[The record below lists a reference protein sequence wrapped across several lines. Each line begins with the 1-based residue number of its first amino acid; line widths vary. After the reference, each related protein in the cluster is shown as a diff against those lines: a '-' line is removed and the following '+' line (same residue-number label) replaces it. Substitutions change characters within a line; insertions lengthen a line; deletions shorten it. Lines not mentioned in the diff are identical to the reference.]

1 MSAEQKNNA
10 IGKPLVIIGLLLSV
24 FIILMLSS
32 LVYVADKRAIL
43 QRHVELS
50 ADQLLLSQ
58 QMETLSLGAS
68 SGNEVAFDRLL
79 KSRIR
84 FDSILNTY
92 RSGDVITAKLS
103 PELLPDL
110 DGVESHWRNYR
121 NNIEV
126 ILNGR
131 LSITEVKELYEV
143 IDSFIPQMLTTS
155 DEVVG
160 VLIQKNASSRQIYM
174 ATRQM
179 MLSQRI
185 KNNLN
190 QVLAGGET
198 AAAAADRF
206 GRDAAL
212 FGRVLEGLLKG
223 STGMRIEKVTD
234 KEAIGKLREVAMLIS
249 AVSDNIAGILELS
262 PELFEVKNAAG
273 LVGVDSEQ
281 LLQSLDEFQEKII
294 AQGEKLDLIQWVGIG
309 FGGGAV
315 MFIIIGGILMLKDA
329 GKREENA
336 LENNRRN
343 QRAILRLLD
352 EMANLADGDLTV
364 HATVTEDITG
374 AIADSVNFTIDALR
388 SLVTTINNT
397 ASEVSESTEKTM
409 HTATELVAASNK
421 QAREIS
427 SAGAAVKDMAESMSS
442 VSEDADNSVQV
453 AQQSMDIAQK
463 GAEVVHNTIGSM
475 ENIRETIQETSKR
488 IKRLGESS
496 QEIGDIVG
504 LITEIADQT
513 NILALNAAI
522 QASTAGDAGRGFAVV
537 ADEVQ
542 RLAERA
548 GNATKQIE
556 GLVNTIQ
563 TDTNEAVKSMEISTA
578 GVVNG
583 AAMAEDAGV
592 ALKEIESVST
602 ELSNL
607 IKGISESTKQQSN
620 VALSVSDTMN
630 VIQEIT
636 LQTSE
641 GTEETSTSLA
651 ALNGLSIELGHSVS
665 GFKLPVSSSNDEGD
679 VETVVPQNQASSN
692 DEGDVETVVPQNQ
705 TYSNDD
711 EDNVE
716 TVVLQNQA

>member
-1 MSAEQKNNA
+1 
-10 IGKPLVIIGLLLSV
+10 
-24 FIILMLSS
+24 MLGS
-32 LVYVADKRAIL
+32 LVYVADKRATL

-50 ADQLLLSQ
+50 AEQLLLSQ
-58 QMETLSLGAS
+58 QMATFSLGAS
-68 SGNEVAFDRLL
+68 SGNEEAFDRLVT
-79 KSRIR
+79 SRVK
-84 FDSILNTY
+84 FDNILDTY
-92 RSGDVITAKLS
+92 RTGDIFTDPIAE
-103 PELLPDL
+103 ELLPAL
-110 DGVESHWRNYR
+110 DKVESDWRNYR

-126 ILNGR
+126 IVNGR
-131 LSITEVKELYEV
+131 QSIAEVRELYEV
-143 IDSFIPQMLTTS
+143 IESFIPQMLTYS

-160 VLIQKNASSRQIYM
+160 VLIRKDASPRQVYL

-190 QVLAGGET
+190 QVLAGGEA

-223 STGMRIEKVTD
+223 SKGLRIEKVTD
-234 KEAIGKLREVAMLIS
+234 KEGIAKLREVAMLIS

-262 PELFEVKNAAG
+262 PELFEVKDAAG
-273 LVGVDSEQ
+273 LVGGDSEKI
-281 LLQSLDEFQEKII
+281 LNTLEDFQEQII
-294 AQGEKLDLIQWVGIG
+294 GQGKKLDLVQWVGVG
-309 FGGGAV
+309 FGGVAV
-315 MFIIIGGILMLKDA
+315 VLIIIGGILLLKEA
-329 GKREENA
+329 RKREESA

-364 HATVTEDITG
+364 HATVTEEITG

-388 SLVTTINNT
+388 TLVTTINNT
-397 ASEVSESTEKTM
+397 ASEVSHSTVKTQN
-409 HTATELVAASNK
+409 TANELAQASNR
-421 QAREIS
+421 QAREIA
-427 SAGAAVKDMAESMSS
+427 SASAAVTDMAESMLT
-442 VSEDADNSVQV
+442 VSHDADNSANV
-453 AQQSMDIAQK
+453 AQKSMGIAQK
-463 GAEVVHNTIGSM
+463 GAQVVRNTIGSM
-475 ENIRETIQETSKR
+475 EKIRENIQETSKR

-563 TDTNEAVKSMEISTA
+563 ADTNEAVKSMEMSTA
-578 GVVNG
+578 GVVSG
-583 AAMAEDAGV
+583 AAMAEESGV
-592 ALKEIESVST
+592 ALKEIESVSV

-607 IKGISESTKQQSN
+607 IKGISDSTKQQSK
-620 VALSVSDTMN
+620 VAMSVSDSMN

-641 GTEETSTSLA
+641 GTEETSTSLI
-651 ALNGLSIELGHSVS
+651 ALNELSAELGRSVS
-665 GFKLPVSSSNDEGD
+665 GFKLPSS
-679 VETVVPQNQASSN
+679 V
-692 DEGDVETVVPQNQ
+692 
-705 TYSNDD
+705 DD
-711 EDNVE
+711 DNVE
-716 TVVLQNQA
+716 TVILENQA

>member
-1 MSAEQKNNA
+1 
-10 IGKPLVIIGLLLSV
+10 
-24 FIILMLSS
+24 
-32 LVYVADKRAIL
+32 
-43 QRHVELS
+43 
-50 ADQLLLSQ
+50 
-58 QMETLSLGAS
+58 
-68 SGNEVAFDRLL
+68 
-79 KSRIR
+79 
-84 FDSILNTY
+84 
-92 RSGDVITAKLS
+92 
-103 PELLPDL
+103 
-110 DGVESHWRNYR
+110 
-121 NNIEV
+121 
-126 ILNGR
+126 
-131 LSITEVKELYEV
+131 
-143 IDSFIPQMLTTS
+143 MLTYS

-160 VLIQKNASSRQIYM
+160 VLIKKDSSPRQVYL

-190 QVLAGGET
+190 QVLAGGEA

-223 STGMRIEKVTD
+223 SEGLRIEKVTD
-234 KEAIGKLREVAMLIS
+234 KEAVAKLREVAMLIS

-262 PELFEVKNAAG
+262 PELFEVKDAAG
-273 LVGVDSEQ
+273 LVSGDSERI
-281 LLQSLDEFQEKII
+281 LLTLESFQQKII
-294 AQGEKLDLIQWVGIG
+294 AQGEELDLIQLVGVG
-309 FGGGAV
+309 FGGAAV
-315 MFIIIGGILMLKDA
+315 LLIIIGGILLLKEA
-329 GKREENA
+329 RKREENA

-364 HATVTEDITG
+364 HATVTEEITG

-388 SLVTTINNT
+388 TLVTTINNT
-397 ASEVSESTEKTM
+397 ASEVTRSTEKTQQ
-409 HTATELVAASNK
+409 TANELAQASNQ
-421 QAREIS
+421 QAREIA
-427 SAGAAVKDMAESMSS
+427 SASAAVTDMAESMLT
-442 VSEDADNSVQV
+442 VSHDADNSVSV
-453 AQQSMDIAQK
+453 AAQSMDIAQK
-463 GAEVVHNTIGSM
+463 GAQVVRNTIGSM
-475 ENIRETIQETSKR
+475 EKIRENIQETSKR

-563 TDTNEAVKSMEISTA
+563 ADTNEAVKSMEMSTA
-578 GVVNG
+578 GVVSG
-583 AAMAEDAGV
+583 ASMAEDAGV
-592 ALKEIESVST
+592 ALKEIEDVST

-607 IKGISESTKQQSN
+607 IKGISDSTKQQSK
-620 VALSVSDTMN
+620 VAMSVSDSMN

-641 GTEETSTSLA
+641 GTEETSNSLT
-651 ALNGLSIELGHSVS
+651 ALNELSAELGRSVS
-665 GFKLPVSSSNDEGD
+665 GFKLPSSI
-679 VETVVPQNQASSN
+679 
-692 DEGDVETVVPQNQ
+692 
-705 TYSNDD
+705 D

-716 TVVLQNQA
+716 TVILEKQA

>member
-1 MSAEQKNNA
+1 MSAEQKNIA
-10 IGKPLVIIGLLLSV
+10 IGKPLIIIGILLAIS
-24 FIILMLSS
+24 IIIMLAS
-32 LVYVADKRAIL
+32 LFYVGDKRATL

-50 ADQLLLSQ
+50 SEQLLLSQ
-58 QMETLSLGAS
+58 QMATYSLSAS
-68 SGNEVAFDRLL
+68 SGNEE
-79 KSRIR
+79 S
-84 FDSILNTY
+84 FDSLLSSRLGFDNNLEIY
-92 RSGDVITAKLS
+92 RTGNDTIEALDVKLV
-103 PELLPDL
+103 PELDV
-110 DGVESHWRNYR
+110 VEGDWETYR
-121 NNIEV
+121 NNVEV

-131 LSITEVKELYEV
+131 QSISEVRELYQV
-143 IDSFIPQMLTTS
+143 IESFIPQMLTYS

-160 VLIQKNASSRQIYM
+160 VLIKKKASPRQVYM

-185 KNNLN
+185 QNNLN
-190 QVLAGGET
+190 QVLAGGDT

-223 STGMRIEKVTD
+223 SEGLRIEKVTD
-234 KEAIGKLREVAMLIS
+234 KEAVSKLREVAMLIS

-262 PELFEVKNAAG
+262 PELFEVKDAAG
-273 LVGVDSEQ
+273 LVGEDSAA
-281 LLQSLDEFQEKII
+281 LLASLRNFQQKII
-294 AQGEKLDLIQWVGIG
+294 EQGKELDLIQLVGAA
-309 FGGGAV
+309 FGIASV
-315 MFIIIGGILMLKDA
+315 LLIIIGGILLLKQA
-329 GKREENA
+329 RKREEAA

-364 HATVTEDITG
+364 HATVTEEITG
-374 AIADSVNFTIDALR
+374 AIADSVNFTTDALR
-388 SLVTTINNT
+388 SLVTTINKT
-397 ASEVSESTEKTM
+397 ASEVSHSTSKTQQ
-409 HTATELVAASNK
+409 TAHELSQASNK
-421 QAREIS
+421 QTREIA
-427 SAGAAVKDMAESMSS
+427 SASAAVTDMAESMSK
-442 VSEDADNSVQV
+442 VSKDADNSAEV
-453 AQQSMDIAQK
+453 AKKSMEIAQN
-463 GAEVVHNTIGSM
+463 GAQVVRNTIGSM

-563 TDTNEAVKSMEISTA
+563 ADTNEAVKSMEMSTA

-583 AAMAEDAGV
+583 ASMAEDAGV

-602 ELSNL
+602 ELSDL
-607 IKGISESTKQQSN
+607 IKGISDSTNQQSK

-630 VIQEIT
+630 IIQEIT
-636 LQTSE
+636 MQTSE
-641 GTEETSTSLA
+641 GTEETSASLA
-651 ALNGLSIELGHSVS
+651 ALNELSAELGRSVS
-665 GFKLPVSSSNDEGD
+665 GFKLPSA
-679 VETVVPQNQASSN
+679 Q
-692 DEGDVETVVPQNQ
+692 
-705 TYSNDD
+705 DD
-711 EDNVE
+711 EDNVD
-716 TVVLQNQA
+716 TVILQRQA

>member
-1 MSAEQKNNA
+1 MSAVQKNIA
-10 IGKPLVIIGLLLSV
+10 IGKPMIIIGLLLSV
-24 FIILMLSS
+24 FIILMLGS
-32 LVYVADKRAIL
+32 LVYVGDKRTTL

-58 QMETLSLGAS
+58 QMATYTLSAS
-68 SGNEVAFDRLL
+68 SGNEDAFDNLF
-79 KSRIR
+79 KSRLK
-84 FDSILNTY
+84 FDNILTSL
-92 RSGDVITAKLS
+92 RSGDVVTTALS
-103 PELLPDL
+103 EDL
-110 DGVESHWRNYR
+110 IPALDAVESDWRNYR

-131 LSITEVKELYEV
+131 QSITEVRELYQV
-143 IDSFIPQMLTTS
+143 IESFIPQMLTYS

-160 VLIQKNASSRQIYM
+160 VLIKKNSSPRQVYL

-223 STGMRIEKVTD
+223 SKGLRIDKVTD

-262 PELFEVKNAAG
+262 PELFEVKDAAG
-273 LVGVDSEQ
+273 LVSADSAT
-281 LLQSLDEFQEKII
+281 LLITLETFQEQII
-294 AQGEKLDLIQWVGIG
+294 NQGNQLDIIQLVGVG
-309 FGGGAV
+309 FGGVAV
-315 MFIIIGGILMLKDA
+315 ILIIIGGVLLLKDA
-329 GKREENA
+329 RKREENA

-364 HATVTEDITG
+364 HATVTEEITG

-388 SLVTTINNT
+388 TLVTTIN
-397 ASEVSESTEKTM
+397 S
-409 HTATELVAASNK
+409 TATEVSNSTGKTQHTANELAEASNK
-421 QAREIS
+421 QAREIA
-427 SAGAAVKDMAESMSS
+427 SASAAVTDMAESMSA
-442 VSEDADNSVQV
+442 VSNDADNSANV
-453 AQQSMDIAQK
+453 AQQSVDIAQK
-463 GAEVVHNTIGSM
+463 GAQVVRNTIGSM

-563 TDTNEAVKSMEISTA
+563 ADTHEAVKSMEMSTA
-578 GVVNG
+578 EVVNG
-583 AAMAEDAGV
+583 ASMTEDAGV

-602 ELSNL
+602 QLSNL
-607 IKGISESTKQQSN
+607 IKGISDSTKQQSK
-620 VALSVSDTMN
+620 VALSVSDSMN

-641 GTEETSTSLA
+641 GTDETSTSLT
-651 ALNGLSIELGHSVS
+651 ALNDLSGELGRSVS
-665 GFKLPVSSSNDEGD
+665 GFKLPSSS
-679 VETVVPQNQASSN
+679 
-692 DEGDVETVVPQNQ
+692 
-705 TYSNDD
+705 D
-711 EDNVE
+711 EDNVD
-716 TVVLQNQA
+716 TVILEKQA

>member
-1 MSAEQKNNA
+1 MSAERKKIA
-10 IGKPLVIIGLLLSV
+10 IGKPMVLIGVLLSI
-24 FIILMLSS
+24 FIILMLGS
-32 LVYVADKRAIL
+32 LVYVGDKRATL

-50 ADQLLLSQ
+50 ASQLLLSQ
-58 QMETLSLGAS
+58 QMATYSLSAS
-68 SGNEVAFDRLL
+68 SGNETAFDRLL
-79 KSRIR
+79 QSRIR
-84 FDSILNTY
+84 FDEILNTY
-92 RSGDVITAKLS
+92 HSGDAGTAPLSKKLQV
-103 PELLPDL
+103 ELAT
-110 DGVESHWRNYR
+110 VESDWGSYR
-121 NNIEV
+121 NNIEI

-131 LSITEVKELYEV
+131 KAITEVKELYQV
-143 IDSFIPQMLTTS
+143 IDSFIPQMLTYS

-160 VLIQKNASSRQIYM
+160 VMIKKDSSPRQIYL

-190 QVLAGGET
+190 QVLAGGEA

-223 STGMRIEKVTD
+223 SEGLNIEKVTD
-234 KEAIGKLREVAMLIS
+234 KEAVSKLREVAMLIS

-262 PELFEVKNAAG
+262 PELFEVKDAAG
-273 LVGVDSEQ
+273 LVSGDSGK
-281 LLQSLDEFQEKII
+281 LLDSLEDFQSKVI
-294 AQGEKLDLIQWVGIG
+294 AQGKELDLIQLAGVG
-309 FGGGAV
+309 FGGIAV
-315 MFIIIGGILMLKDA
+315 VLIIIGGILLLKDA
-329 GKREENA
+329 RRREEQA

-364 HATVTEDITG
+364 HATVTEEITG

-388 SLVTTINNT
+388 TLVTTINST
-397 ASEVSESTEKTM
+397 ASQVSQSTEKTQQ
-409 HTATELVAASNK
+409 TATELAQASNQ
-421 QAREIS
+421 QAREIA
-427 SAGAAVKDMAESMSS
+427 SASAAVTDMAESMLT
-442 VSEDADNSVQV
+442 VSNDADNSAKV

-463 GAEVVHNTIGSM
+463 GAAVVRSTIGSM

-563 TDTNEAVKSMEISTA
+563 ADTNEAVKSMEISTA
-578 GVVNG
+578 GVVSG
-583 AAMAEDAGV
+583 ASKAEEAGV
-592 ALKEIESVST
+592 ALREIEAVST

-607 IKGISESTKQQSN
+607 IKGISDSTKKQSK
-620 VALSVSDTMN
+620 VALSVSESMN

-641 GTEETSTSLA
+641 GTEETSASLT
-651 ALNGLSIELGHSVS
+651 ALNELSGELGRSVS
-665 GFKLPVSSSNDEGD
+665 GFKLPSSNDEANI
-679 VETVVPQNQASSN
+679 ETVILQSQA
-692 DEGDVETVVPQNQ
+692 
-705 TYSNDD
+705 
-711 EDNVE
+711 
-716 TVVLQNQA
+716 